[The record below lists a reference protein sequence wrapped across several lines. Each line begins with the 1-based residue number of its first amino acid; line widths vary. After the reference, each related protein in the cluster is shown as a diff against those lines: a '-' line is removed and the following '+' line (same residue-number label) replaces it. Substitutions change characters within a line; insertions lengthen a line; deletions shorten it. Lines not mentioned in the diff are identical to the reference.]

1 MFPKPTALPAA
12 AKTNPTDPLN
22 ELLSAINVNF
32 LGAKLT
38 KTISYSKKFNY
49 FYGIKKS
56 DYETYTFNF
65 YSDFAGDDIRAK
77 R

>member
-22 ELLSAINVNF
+22 ELLSAIYRQF

-38 KTISYSKKFNY
+38 KTFFISQKV
-49 FYGIKKS
+49 
-56 DYETYTFNF
+56 
-65 YSDFAGDDIRAK
+65 
-77 R
+77 